1 MVWFLYNSMIA
12 LDTLQVGAHSL
23 DTLSANLVMF
33 EVVFFEKDQTKL
45 GICGNS
51 SYTLLI
57 RYIVGRGFLTP
68 YSILRISPFISHPTP
83 TPFSKI
89 FPISFNFHPH
99 YSFCCLVSLTEW
111 VIAQHLMCYFTY
123 WYYGSTHMEPWYL
136 STRKTLLCVLCNMVS
151 RC

>member
-1 MVWFLYNSMIA
+1 MIA

-51 SYTLLI
+51 SYALLI

-68 YSILRISPFISHPTP
+68 LF
-83 TPFSKI
+83 KI
-89 FPISFNFHPH
+89 FPHF
-99 YSFCCLVSLTEW
+99 L
-111 VIAQHLMCYFTY
+111 HL
-123 WYYGSTHMEPWYL
+123 PPP
-136 STRKTLLCVLCNMVS
+136 LLFLLPCFFD
-151 RC
+151 

>member
-1 MVWFLYNSMIA
+1 MFWFLYASMIA

-51 SYTLLI
+51 SYALLI

-68 YSILRISPFISHPTP
+68 HSVIRISPFISHPTP
-83 TPFSKI
+83 HPQPLFKI
-89 FPISFNFHPH
+89 FPHFLQLPPPLLFLLPCFFDWMGDCTTFDVLFYLLILWI
-99 YSFCCLVSLTEW
+99 YTYGALV
-111 VIAQHLMCYFTY
+111 H
-123 WYYGSTHMEPWYL
+123 
-136 STRKTLLCVLCNMVS
+136 
-151 RC
+151 